1 MSLLKLG
8 VLVSK
13 YMKFMENI
21 EACSPQ
27 TSRAYKVDLEQ
38 AYGIKSSPV
47 FTEDDLLK
55 ASKQAMMRW
64 GPLSPASR
72 NRKGAT
78 LKSFLGYLH
87 KEGLIQKNLADQ
99 IHSPKVPKKIPNFIS
114 ADEAVSVI
122 NSFDRDEN
130 VDQVQIQKEKA
141 LFLLL
146 YGCGL
151 RVSEACSLL
160 WKNFDFSK
168 RVILVRGKGD
178 KERLVV
184 MPKTIVALLKALK
197 GSLKSS
203 DKFLFGE
210 KALNTRTAYEWTRA
224 RGIKAGLLKGL
235 HPHALRHSFATHLL
249 SSGANLR
256 TLQELLGH
264 ESLQAT
270 EKYTHLGTHELA
282 RMMEKHHPLSKK

>member
-1 MSLLKLG
+1 MALLKLTP
-8 VLVSK
+8 LVSK
-13 YMKFMENI
+13 YMKYLENI
-21 EACSPQ
+21 ESCSPQ
-27 TSRAYKVDLEQ
+27 TLRAYTLDLEQ
-38 AYGIKSSPV
+38 AYGIKSSP
-47 FTEDDLLK
+47 EMSEADLLK
-55 ASKQAMMRW
+55 SSRQAMLKW

-78 LKSFLGYLH
+78 LKSFLGFLY
-87 KEGLIQKNLADQ
+87 KEGLLEKNLAHH

-114 ADEAVSVI
+114 MDEAIAVI
-122 NSFDRDEN
+122 NSFDRDTN
-130 VDQVQIQKEKA
+130 VQPRQILKEKA

-151 RVSEACSLL
+151 RISEACNLA

-168 RVILVRGKGD
+168 RVILVKGKGD

-184 MPKTIVALLKALK
+184 MPKTIVAVVKN
-197 GSLKSS
+197 LKSS
-203 DKFLFGE
+203 AEASEKFIFGDKP
-210 KALNTRTAYEWTRA
+210 LNTRTAYDWIRS
-224 RGIKAGLLKGL
+224 RGVKTGLLKSL

-249 SSGANLR
+249 TSGANLR

-282 RMMEKHHPLSKK
+282 RVLEKHHPLSKK